1 MLVICTALLRVMILC
16 LEFLF
21 HVDRLDVNS
30 DLTCRYIFLTIC
42 VFTFRAASSSS
53 VASNDAYKAA
63 TIALAVLLGISIVIN
78 ILLVVYVVN
87 KGL

>member
-1 MLVICTALLRVMILC
+1 MSVICTALLRVMILC

-21 HVDRLDVNS
+21 YVERLDVNS

-42 VFTFRAASSSS
+42 VFTLRIASSSS
-53 VASNDAYKAA
+53 VASNDAYKSA
-63 TIALAVLLGISIVIN
+63 TIAMAVLLGISIVIN

>member
-1 MLVICTALLRVMILC
+1 MSI
-16 LEFLF
+16 
-21 HVDRLDVNS
+21 
-30 DLTCRYIFLTIC
+30 IFLTIC
-42 VFTFRAASSSS
+42 VFTLRIASSSS
-53 VASNDAYKAA
+53 ATDGDAVALSDAYKSA